1 MAEFTPD
8 QEKEFEFRA
17 RYEQEQAAKQAEAAP
32 QTGGRDEATASTNQ
46 IMGGGVGAAVGAAAR
61 NLPQQIGNMVRDPVT
76 GKWMALENYGRQ
88 MFGNKWYGGANM
100 SDVYQRGYKA
110 SGDPLKG
117 IAPDPIAAAKY
128 EAEALKGIT
137 PGQKIAAKTPG
148 MLKPL
153 LTSPM
158 GTLGRGVA
166 GLGAGMQGADAM
178 TRYNEGDTSGAII
191 SGLGAMGTAAAMIPH
206 PVARIVGTGVGLG
219 AEGLNMFLDKLKNK
233 KQMAKGGLV
242 DEEDGLSKAE
252 KAALR
257 IMKNKKKVKHLAG
270 GGTTTATGDS
280 TFNNTNVG
288 MPNIVLPAMGIDE
301 NGVSTPAP
309 VQVWNERTGQY
320 QSQTDTTPGAMPG
333 PVGGLGG
340 LLAGENPAVT
350 QPSPVSTTQPT
361 NTDAFML
368 SGPLGGVNTNV
379 AQTTNPFA
387 NIGSIAQQGDTFQP
401 TQQNVSGAIPQA
413 TPPFQTQNLL
423 NPQTPLQAA
432 PNSPVAAASPPK
444 LNFANAMRSGLTPN
458 AFNRFGTPLNQVRQ
472 SGLATPQSR
481 GPMAPRMGLPNL
493 ARFRRP

>member
-158 GTLGRGVA
+158 GALGRGVA

-257 IMKNKKKVKHLAG
+257 IMKKQKSHHL
-270 GGTTTATGDS
+270 
-280 TFNNTNVG
+280 
-288 MPNIVLPAMGIDE
+288 
-301 NGVSTPAP
+301 
-309 VQVWNERTGQY
+309 R
-320 QSQTDTTPGAMPG
+320 
-333 PVGGLGG
+333 
-340 LLAGENPAVT
+340 
-350 QPSPVSTTQPT
+350 
-361 NTDAFML
+361 
-368 SGPLGGVNTNV
+368 
-379 AQTTNPFA
+379 
-387 NIGSIAQQGDTFQP
+387 
-401 TQQNVSGAIPQA
+401 
-413 TPPFQTQNLL
+413 
-423 NPQTPLQAA
+423 
-432 PNSPVAAASPPK
+432 
-444 LNFANAMRSGLTPN
+444 
-458 AFNRFGTPLNQVRQ
+458 
-472 SGLATPQSR
+472 
-481 GPMAPRMGLPNL
+481 
-493 ARFRRP
+493 